1 MRRALAFFVAMLL
14 AVALA
19 LAQQNGPP
27 PPPPDEV
34 PLQGTRGAVIRSTS
48 TLVLIDAQVID
59 KSGKPVTEL
68 TQGDFTLDED
78 GKEQRIAH
86 LDYRDIEKLE
96 TAAAE
101 DVQPVVVSLAGAA
114 APEII
119 QDRIRDRRL
128 IVLFFDLSSLQPPD
142 LLRSRQAALDF
153 VRQRMSPADL
163 VGVVA
168 FGNQLKPLANFTND
182 KQALERAIAQLAPGA
197 EAQLADLAAAPASDG
212 SFDAGEDT
220 GAAFTADETE
230 FNIFNT
236 DRKLAAMQALANV
249 LRAVPGKKSVLQ
261 FSGGITQTGEDN
273 RTQLRAATDAANR
286 ANVSF
291 YTVD

>member
-114 APEII
+114 VP
-119 QDRIRDRRL
+119 R
-128 IVLFFDLSSLQPPD
+128 SS
-142 LLRSRQAALDF
+142 RTASATAA
-153 VRQRMSPADL
+153 S
-163 VGVVA
+163 
-168 FGNQLKPLANFTND
+168 
-182 KQALERAIAQLAPGA
+182 
-197 EAQLADLAAAPASDG
+197 SCC
-212 SFDAGEDT
+212 
-220 GAAFTADETE
+220 
-230 FNIFNT
+230 
-236 DRKLAAMQALANV
+236 
-249 LRAVPGKKSVLQ
+249 
-261 FSGGITQTGEDN
+261 FST
-273 RTQLRAATDAANR
+273 
-286 ANVSF
+286 
-291 YTVD
+291 